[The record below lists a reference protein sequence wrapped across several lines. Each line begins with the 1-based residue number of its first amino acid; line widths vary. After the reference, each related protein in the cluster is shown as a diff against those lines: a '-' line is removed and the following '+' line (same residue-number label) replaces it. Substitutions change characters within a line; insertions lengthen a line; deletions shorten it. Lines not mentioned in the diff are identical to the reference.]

1 MSSSEELPANL
12 AVRPVIL
19 RHLPVLRAA
28 IDRLHIREVLE
39 RHLPVD
45 PRSAVSDA
53 DCVTLM
59 ITNILHGRVALYD
72 TGEWLAGTD
81 ADVLLWDGCP
91 STAFTDDRLGK
102 CLDHIF
108 EVGTDS
114 LFGAVA
120 ARFMETQPA
129 GQQMLVPTDTTS
141 LTLHGAYDGV
151 EPRAGAPVPARG
163 HSKDFRPDLK
173 QLIYGMS
180 LHGPTGVPLCASML
194 DGNTADAR
202 ANRIHI
208 DKLAQLLPAAAD
220 VTIVADCKFV
230 DTTTLGWARRS
241 GFHYVSL
248 LPRTFAL
255 RDRLV
260 EELRTS
266 EIPLEEIG
274 RYPGRRKADPEKIY
288 RGVSALRPLDVTDP
302 ETGLSES
309 VYHSLVVVWS
319 SSQAAL
325 FDDALEGRLKKEQTR
340 FLSAAERLSGHRF
353 GCATDARVEA
363 DALAASVD
371 WHTLD
376 VEVVQM
382 TAPAKRTK
390 RGRPRK
396 GEPLPE
402 ESFWVARLKGFAVAQ
417 ETIDRARY
425 HASHFVLVC
434 SRAGDPEWG
443 AKRVLQSYRA
453 QQSIEGHTGF
463 RWLKDAAEVAPVFLK
478 LPHRIAALGMVFLL
492 ALMVRNWIEGTLRA
506 KLAESGQ
513 SLPDMNDRPTARPS
527 AEAAMRL
534 FALVQGVHVHMDGR
548 LVARQVHR
556 LSADAEKV
564 IVLLGFEP
572 SIYWTP
578 RRKLPKWAG

>member
-1 MSSSEELPANL
+1 MISPEELPASL
-12 AVRPVIL
+12 DVRPVNL

-28 IDRLHIREVLE
+28 IDRLHIREILD

-53 DCVTLM
+53 DCATVM

-72 TGEWLAGTD
+72 MGEWLAGTD
-81 ADVLLWDGCP
+81 ADVLLWEGCP
-91 STAFTDDRLGK
+91 TSGFTDDRLGK

-108 EVGTDS
+108 EAGTDS
-114 LFGAVA
+114 LFGAVVE
-120 ARFMETQPA
+120 RFMADQPA
-129 GQQMLVPTDTTS
+129 CQQMLVPTDTTS
-141 LTLHGAYDGV
+141 LTLHGAYDTV
-151 EPRAGAPVPARG
+151 VTRPGAPVPARG

-173 QLIYGMS
+173 QLVYGMS

-248 LPRTFAL
+248 LPRTFGL

-266 EIPLEEIG
+266 DIPLEEIG
-274 RYPGRRKADPEKIY
+274 RYPGRLKADPDKVY

-302 ETGLSES
+302 QTGVSES
-309 VYHSLVVVWS
+309 IYHTLVMVWS
-319 SSQAAL
+319 SSQASL
-325 FDDALEGRLKKEQTR
+325 FDEALDGRLKKEQTR
-340 FLSAAERLSGHRF
+340 FLAAAARLSKHRF
-353 GCATDARVEA
+353 GCATDAQVEA
-363 DALAASVD
+363 DALVASAD
-371 WHTLD
+371 WHSLN
-376 VEVVQM
+376 VEVVQV
-382 TAPAKRTK
+382 TAPAKRKT
-390 RGRPRK
+390 RGRPPK
-396 GEPLPE
+396 DEAAPTE
-402 ESFWVARLKGFAVAQ
+402 TFWVARLQGFAVASAVI
-417 ETIDRARY
+417 ERARY

-434 SRAGDPEWG
+434 SRAADPEWD
-443 AKRVLQSYRA
+443 AKRILQSYRA

-463 RWLKDAAEVAPVFLK
+463 RWLKAAADVAPVFLK

-492 ALMVRNWIEGTLRA
+492 ALMVRNWMEGTLRA
-506 KLAESGQ
+506 KLAETGQ
-513 SLPDMNDRPTARPS
+513 TLPDMNDRPTARPS

-534 FALVQGVHVHMDGR
+534 FALVQGVHVHIDGR

-556 LSADAEKV
+556 LSVDAERV
-564 IVLLGFEP
+564 IRLLGFEP